1 MAWQRKIPFGYQM
14 RQGEVVPSREEAD
27 TVKQIFS
34 MYIEGLS
41 LVRIAKR
48 LSEQGVRYHA
58 HTGEWNKNMIKRIL
72 DNRRYLGDGIYP
84 RLIDDGTFHAAE
96 LQKED
101 RTIYAPCELPKEI
114 RSRLK
119 CGVCGAPLTRKHSE
133 SGITSWRCSDN
144 DSHNAVR
151 ISDETLAANVQEL
164 LNRLLTERRLTRPIP
179 VPKERETVS
188 NSRRIANELTNAF
201 NRGEE
206 NYEYMRTL
214 ILTCATEKYNELPD
228 NSFQYELDILCSSA
242 KGENNETLM
251 KKLLNTAVR
260 AILLT
265 RGEDISLKLVSGE
278 VIRKEDHKCDGT
290 ENGNSYSRR
299 PEI

>member
-84 RLIDDGTFHAAE
+84 RHIDDGTFHAAE

-101 RTIYAPCELPKEI
+101 RTI
-114 RSRLK
+114 
-119 CGVCGAPLTRKHSE
+119 
-133 SGITSWRCSDN
+133 
-144 DSHNAVR
+144 
-151 ISDETLAANVQEL
+151 
-164 LNRLLTERRLTRPIP
+164 
-179 VPKERETVS
+179 
-188 NSRRIANELTNAF
+188 
-201 NRGEE
+201 
-206 NYEYMRTL
+206 
-214 ILTCATEKYNELPD
+214 
-228 NSFQYELDILCSSA
+228 
-242 KGENNETLM
+242 
-251 KKLLNTAVR
+251 
-260 AILLT
+260 
-265 RGEDISLKLVSGE
+265 
-278 VIRKEDHKCDGT
+278 
-290 ENGNSYSRR
+290 
-299 PEI
+299 